1 MLRITKLTDYG
12 TVVMAYIAS
21 HQGGHAAK
29 DVAFHTK
36 ISLPT
41 VSKLLKLLSKS
52 GLLLAQR
59 GAKGGYSL
67 AKSAEQITL
76 ADIIQ
81 ALENEKIAL
90 TECGHGKG
98 ICAVES
104 QCALRTN
111 WQIISIAIRDTLA
124 KINLAQMTSK
134 INKESIQQFLL
145 RSIT

>member
-29 DVAFHTK
+29 DVALHTK
-36 ISLPT
+36 VSPPT
-41 VSKLLKLLSKS
+41 VSKLLKLLSKN
-52 GLLLAQR
+52 GLLLAHR

-67 AKSAEQITL
+67 ARPAEKITL

-98 ICAVES
+98 LCAVEN
-104 QCALRTN
+104 QCALRSN
-111 WQIISIAIRDTLA
+111 WQIISTAIRDTLA
-124 KINLAQMTSK
+124 EINLAQMTSK
-134 INKESIQQFLL
+134 ISKENIQQFLQK
-145 RSIT
+145 SIT